1 MDYYNLLLLGDILL
15 SRHTIIDDDGV
26 TVLFIIMHTL
36 LFPPPI
42 THPSTTLPTIGAF
55 DGAPV
60 GKTLEAG
67 DENILGEVLGKS
79 LG

>member
-1 MDYYNLLLLGDILL
+1 
-15 SRHTIIDDDGV
+15 
-26 TVLFIIMHTL
+26 MHTL